1 MKNYIHKNSYFLGNR
16 ISDYGLKNGY
26 VDYGTLAKSFD
37 SVLNNDIMENTAN
50 IGWWEQ
56 VNGFV
61 DNSDEIEELSEK
73 KDEIEDILCDMIKN
87 DEETTEEYRSLEEKY
102 NNLETDIQELKEEE
116 DYPPEIFQYYIV
128 SENGA
133 EILQEY
139 TEEIIFYNDSLNMY
153 VWGVCHYGT
162 AWDYVLTN
170 IPVKAEG

>member
-116 DYPPEIFQYYIV
+116 DYPPEIF
-128 SENGA
+128 
-133 EILQEY
+133 
-139 TEEIIFYNDSLNMY
+139 
-153 VWGVCHYGT
+153 
-162 AWDYVLTN
+162 
-170 IPVKAEG
+170 